1 MALNRTV
8 TVAHPVRSS
17 PVEIVVRADREA
29 EITEANLRARTSE
42 QRERR
47 GARGRNGAQRGA
59 RPSFLQKTRR
69 PQTRNRIG
77 HRLPSKYPA
86 RHRKTKSRVTQMHE
100 PHKHPQP
107 PNRPRPQ
114 GRISITI
121 GKLPVTRK
129 LDKAHRCH
137 LRSTEVIENWLC
149 TKKSPK
155 SGGERVISC
164 SGYVTSCAASFFL
177 LILLSWGVFSKL

>member
-8 TVAHPVRSS
+8 RVAHPVRSS
-17 PVEIVVRADREA
+17 PVEIVVRADKEA

-59 RPSFLQKTRR
+59 RGRNGAQRGARGRNGAQRGARPSFLQKTRR
-69 PQTRNRIG
+69 PHARNRIG

-100 PHKHPQP
+100 PHKQPQP

-121 GKLPVTRK
+121 GKLPVPWK

-137 LRSTEVIENWLC
+137 LRSTEVIENFRTGLR
-149 TKKSPK
+149 T
-155 SGGERVISC
+155 
-164 SGYVTSCAASFFL
+164 CAENRQ
-177 LILLSWGVFSKL
+177 